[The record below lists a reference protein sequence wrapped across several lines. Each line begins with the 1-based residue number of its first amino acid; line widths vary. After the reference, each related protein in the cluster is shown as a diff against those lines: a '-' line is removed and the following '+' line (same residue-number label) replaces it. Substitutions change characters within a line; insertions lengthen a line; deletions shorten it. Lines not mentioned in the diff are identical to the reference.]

1 VASKT
6 EEQSMTEAF
15 EKGAGTSSS
24 KSTATTAAAPEAQ
37 GTKGVTNDE
46 PNLAP
51 QGPVGGAT
59 IYGTDTP
66 VPQTGGVHPSNLGEY
81 GIVSGQLPEAIVDP
95 VREAEEEA
103 AKAAETTPEENAE
116 AAHTEIGEPEV
127 HGTVKTPGKD
137 EDK

>member
-1 VASKT
+1 MAKT
-6 EEQSMTEAF
+6 EEQAATEAF
-15 EKGAGTSSS
+15 NKGAGV
-24 KSTATTAAAPEAQ
+24 STAKAAPEAQ

-95 VREAEEEA
+95 VREAEEQR
-103 AKAAETTPEENAE
+103 AAETSTETAEENAE
-116 AAHTEIGEPEV
+116 AAHQEIGEPEV

-137 EDK
+137 K